1 LEADVKKA
9 PEKLSVKMLGNFKK
23 YESGQVYAVDEAE
36 AVFLIV
42 NGFAVKAEIAEQA
55 KE

>member
-1 LEADVKKA
+1 
-9 PEKLSVKMLGNFKK
+9 MLGNFKK
-23 YESGQVYAVDEAE
+23 YESGRIYAVDEAE